1 MLKTRYTAPGF
12 WNAGLGLF
20 EQAHLLVSEPSEKEK
35 LKACI
40 AQAREHLHLED
51 NPSQALQPSDNQANR
66 GDFIFRIIAFF
77 PFLSFLVLVFSCLCV
92 VHILQRF

>member
-12 WNAGLGLF
+12 WNAGLSLF
-20 EQAHLLVSEPSEKEK
+20 EQALLFVTEPSEKQH

-51 NPSQALQPSDNQANR
+51 NPSQASRPAENQTNG
-66 GDFIFRIIAFF
+66 GDF
-77 PFLSFLVLVFSCLCV
+77 LL
-92 VHILQRF
+92 